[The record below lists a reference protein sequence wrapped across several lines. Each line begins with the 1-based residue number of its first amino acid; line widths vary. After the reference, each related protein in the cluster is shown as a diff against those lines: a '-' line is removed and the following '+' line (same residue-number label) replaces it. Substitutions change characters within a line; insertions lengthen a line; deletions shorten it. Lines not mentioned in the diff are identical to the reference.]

1 MIDMKTGTLLA
12 TAVLLAAAAAC
23 RPAAEE
29 GRPTIQLVRDIA
41 ADKTDHRNALLHS
54 LAAPDRHADIA
65 IIGDRLHSNA
75 IAQAFMTNDVRDNI
89 DGTRNPDGLQDF
101 SGECIT
107 VYVDDASSAPALVGR
122 GEYETLR
129 NFVVNEM
136 LSAVDTVY
144 NLAQFD
150 LEGLGKKSGAKV
162 HVLSDPAF
170 EAYGKFD
177 IDTLFTLTGCKLDVI
192 TPVHAMLD
200 NVFEG
205 REGKALTIGVLCD
218 SSYYENGIYSDII
231 RQEFAARGASGSD
244 TVILPIAQNDT
255 TDLLQDFLDR
265 FIVSGRQGALDALIV
280 DDLDVDMEALR
291 TRLGVLTSV
300 TSAVSL
306 TYRGRVSQDFR
317 IIGLSEAITDSCFRI
332 LRERNLFS
340 HDIAFPR
347 GRGFM
352 FIPRPDKDSE
362 GFLTIPALAYVQD

>member
-54 LAAPDRHADIA
+54 LASPDRHADIA
-65 IIGDRLHSNA
+65 IIGDRLHSDA
-75 IAQAFMTNDVRDNI
+75 LAQAFMTNDVRDNI
-89 DGTRNPDGLQDF
+89 DGSNNPDGLQDF

-107 VYVDDASSAPALVGR
+107 VYVDDASSAPTLVGR

-162 HVLSDPAF
+162 LVLSDPAF

-177 IDTLFTLTGCKLDVI
+177 IFS
-192 TPVHAMLD
+192 
-200 NVFEG
+200 
-205 REGKALTIGVLCD
+205 ALPAA
-218 SSYYENGIYSDII
+218 SS
-231 RQEFAARGASGSD
+231 
-244 TVILPIAQNDT
+244 T
-255 TDLLQDFLDR
+255 
-265 FIVSGRQGALDALIV
+265 
-280 DDLDVDMEALR
+280 
-291 TRLGVLTSV
+291 
-300 TSAVSL
+300 
-306 TYRGRVSQDFR
+306 
-317 IIGLSEAITDSCFRI
+317 
-332 LRERNLFS
+332 
-340 HDIAFPR
+340 
-347 GRGFM
+347 
-352 FIPRPDKDSE
+352 
-362 GFLTIPALAYVQD
+362 